1 MSSLEHCDGGGGD
14 GGGLEEGELERGEGK
29 LVKSGEMIRICGI

>member
-29 LVKSGEMIRICGI
+29 LVKSGKMIRICGI